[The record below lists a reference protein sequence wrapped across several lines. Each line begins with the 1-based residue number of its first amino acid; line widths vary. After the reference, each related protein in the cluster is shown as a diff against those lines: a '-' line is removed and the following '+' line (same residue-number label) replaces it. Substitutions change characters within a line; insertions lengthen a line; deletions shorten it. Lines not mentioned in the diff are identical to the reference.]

1 MIIQG
6 SNQPILIVFGDD
18 IKENVLD
25 LSVSLYTMAGELKH
39 WDMPDLIISGDTAE
53 ARLTQEETAVFPAG
67 ACHIEIKWLD
77 LDGVTQFNKI
87 VADQI
92 MFRSDKRILEVQ
104 DGD

>member
-6 SNQPILIVFGDD
+6 SNQPLLIIFDDD
-18 IKENVLD
+18 IRENVQD
-25 LSVSLYTMAGELKH
+25 LSVSLYVMGGELKH
-39 WDMPDLIISGDTAE
+39 WDMPDLIIDGDTAT
-53 ARLTQEETAVFPAG
+53 AKLTQEETASFPAG

-87 VADQI
+87 ISDQI
-92 MFRSDKRILEVQ
+92 VYRSDKRILEVQ